1 MSSALALEYRKSC
14 SQIPGLKEAQLRAA
28 STGKANK
35 VTQDLIRITGESSKR
50 VTTDTLEDEVNRQPF
65 GAARPLRLNANP
77 AERELRL
84 FSDSDVCVDCNSDER
99 QDNV

>member
-50 VTTDTLEDEVNRQPF
+50 VMTDTLEDEVNRF